1 MIFAAYSPSLS
12 EQASLPH
19 IWPATTRPWIVV
31 TMRYGDET
39 KDPHLVT
46 YIPNSGLEL
55 LGSVSLQDGVAVNV
69 VCSHLE
75 GGEWRV
81 RQVEE
86 VLVGTLGQE
95 TVVLMRD
102 QAGSL
107 FCPDA
112 PELPVDQIAQL
123 VTVCTTEATPRRSVP
138 TEDHRGMHAAIARA
152 MKSRVAA
159 PILASSTP
167 AAAPAPQSQPAQAP
181 LPPQASNGQ
190 P

>member
-12 EQASLPH
+12 EQASIPH
-19 IWPATTRPWIVV
+19 VWPATTRPWIVV
-31 TMRYGDET
+31 TMRHGDET
-39 KDPHLVT
+39 KNPHMVT

-55 LGSVSLQDGVAVNV
+55 LGSVSLQDGVVV
-69 VCSHLE
+69 SLVCSHLDAN
-75 GGEWRV
+75 EWRV

-123 VTVCTTEATPRRSVP
+123 VTVCTTEAAPRRSV
-138 TEDHRGMHAAIARA
+138 TAEDHRGMHAAIARV
-152 MKSRVAA
+152 MKNRIAS
-159 PILASSTP
+159 PTLASPAP
-167 AAAPAPQSQPAQAP
+167 AAAPVPQAQPAQAP
-181 LPPQASNGQ
+181 QPPQASNGQ
-190 P
+190 S